1 MKQYSP
7 IQVVLDA
14 RTYQDARVRQAGGG
28 RTDFFEG
35 DNAGFIKH
43 RSQISSTLRAAAL
56 QLGGQEGP
64 CVGFLK
70 VSMRQN
76 ALAKSHRPVK
86 SLFPS
91 RATAVVGIDEVG
103 ELLVQV
109 TSGAASRAADEIDA
123 TEDHVEWVKRMKPD
137 GRVVEEAVPSQARA
151 ETSAI
156 EGISLWGPNDKRQ
169 FSTRVAIAWAK
180 ENNLT
185 LRYRI
190 DLFDF
195 TPPQDRKVLNEVKH
209 SHPRQWFLEQLDV
222 EVGGGYFAINDRPSD
237 EASERI
243 YLWLVK
249 DSSVKVISTLQQVRS
264 KIPRRDEID
273 LDLSRHEKLL
283 KFLDKNCIVRRVGL
297 PNTFERSAASHVH
310 TSGPIST
317 HTYSTPTSGPAGYPV
332 VGIIDGGV
340 GEIPKAWIAREA
352 AMVPPHQLDSSHGTE
367 IASLLI
373 DGQSLN
379 GPKVCPEPDGC
390 MIVDIAALPRPIFF
404 YDNYPG
410 GDLGLLAA
418 LEVEVRK
425 AKEATGVRIFCFSH
439 NINYAVRPDTYDML
453 SLGLDNIARKHDVIF
468 VISAGN
474 LASNVV
480 RPEWKSKSA
489 DVLSDLANAVD
500 DRVRAPADSILNIS
514 VSALNPLT
522 VTHVLPG
529 VPARYSRRGPGFKF
543 TTKPD
548 VTHFGGCGPG
558 DVAGPSGLL
567 AVTTD
572 GVVASVHGTS
582 YSGPLAA
589 KTLARL
595 DLLTQGTLTRE
606 ALIALLIHGTSIPD
620 SVSAKDYLQVR
631 RDLVGFG
638 LPMPALNLLEG
649 EQTSA
654 TLVFLD
660 VLQPKKDLFFQFRW
674 PECLSV
680 EGKCRGE
687 ARVTLVYSPP
697 VGEKFGAE
705 MIRIN
710 LDVSLQQY
718 DPEKETYGAK
728 TKSVFK
734 PTSDAEKSHE
744 HELIKASMKWGNVKQ
759 VEFSSPRGVG
769 KSSDWRLNIGYL
781 ERQDAI
787 FPPEGVQFA
796 VIVTLRDPK
805 KNAPVYQD
813 MRSTLAS
820 TNVRTED
827 IQVYGRAQI
836 RGSTG

>member
-1 MKQYSP
+1 
-7 IQVVLDA
+7 
-14 RTYQDARVRQAGGG
+14 
-28 RTDFFEG
+28 
-35 DNAGFIKH
+35 
-43 RSQISSTLRAAAL
+43 
-56 QLGGQEGP
+56 
-64 CVGFLK
+64 
-70 VSMRQN
+70 
-76 ALAKSHRPVK
+76 
-86 SLFPS
+86 
-91 RATAVVGIDEVG
+91 
-103 ELLVQV
+103 
-109 TSGAASRAADEIDA
+109 
-123 TEDHVEWVKRMKPD
+123 
-137 GRVVEEAVPSQARA
+137 
-151 ETSAI
+151 
-156 EGISLWGPNDKRQ
+156 
-169 FSTRVAIAWAK
+169 
-180 ENNLT
+180 
-185 LRYRI
+185 
-190 DLFDF
+190 
-195 TPPQDRKVLNEVKH
+195 
-209 SHPRQWFLEQLDV
+209 
-222 EVGGGYFAINDRPSD
+222 
-237 EASERI
+237 
-243 YLWLVK
+243 
-249 DSSVKVISTLQQVRS
+249 
-264 KIPRRDEID
+264 
-273 LDLSRHEKLL
+273 
-283 KFLDKNCIVRRVGL
+283 VGL
-297 PNTFERSAASHVH
+297 PNIFQRSATSYVKA
-310 TSGPIST
+310 SGPIST
-317 HTYSTPTSGPAGYPV
+317 HKYSVPSSNLAGYPV
-332 VGIIDGGV
+332 VGIVDGGV
-340 GEIPKAWIAREA
+340 GGTPKAWIVREA
-352 AMVPPHQLDSSHGTE
+352 AMVPPHQLDPSHGME
-367 IASLLI
+367 IASLLV
-373 DGQSLN
+373 DGQMLN
-379 GPKVCPEPDGC
+379 GPSVCPEPDGC
-390 MIVDIAALPRPIFF
+390 LIVDIAALPIHSFF
-404 YDNYPG
+404 SDNYPG

-418 LEVEVRK
+418 LDVEVRK
-425 AKEATGVRIFCFSH
+425 AKEVTGVRVFCFSH
-439 NINYAVRPDTYDML
+439 NIDYVVRPDTYDML

-474 LASNVV
+474 LASNGV
-480 RPEWKSKSA
+480 RPEWKTKSA

-558 DVAGPSGLL
+558 DVAGPSGLR

-572 GVVASVHGTS
+572 GVIAAVHGTS

-595 DLLTQGTLTRE
+595 DLLTQGSLTRE
-606 ALIALLIHGTSIPD
+606 ALIALLIHGTSIPG
-620 SVSAKDYLQVR
+620 SVAAKDYLQVR

-638 LPMPALNLLEG
+638 LPMPASSLLEG
-649 EQTSA
+649 EETSA

-674 PECLSV
+674 PDCLSV

-718 DPEKETYGAK
+718 DPDKDVYAAK

-734 PTSDAEKSHE
+734 PASEAEKSHE

-759 VEFSSPRGVG
+759 VEFLSSRGVG

-781 ERQDAI
+781 ERLDAI
-787 FPPEGVQFA
+787 FPPEGVPFA

-805 KNAPVYQD
+805 KTAPVYQD

-820 TNVRTED
+820 INVRTED

>member
-1 MKQYSP
+1 MKKYSP

-35 DNAGFIKH
+35 DNAGFVKH
-43 RSQISSTLRAAAL
+43 RNQISSTLRAAAS
-56 QLGGQEGP
+56 QLDAQEGP

-86 SLFPS
+86 ALFPS

-109 TSGAASRAADEIDA
+109 TSGAARRAADEIDA
-123 TEDHVEWVKRMKPD
+123 TEDFVQVVERVRD
-137 GRVVEEAVPSQARA
+137 GRVTMEAVPSQARA

-156 EGISLWGPNDKRQ
+156 ERITLWGASDKRQ
-169 FSTRVAIAWAK
+169 FSTKLAIEWAK
-180 ENNLT
+180 ENSLA

-195 TPPQDRKVLNEVKH
+195 APPADRKVLNEVQH
-209 SHPRQWFLEQLDV
+209 SHPRQWFLEQLDL
-222 EVGGGYFAINDRPSD
+222 EVGGGYFAINDRPAD

-249 DSSVKVISTLQQVRS
+249 DPTIKVISTLQQVRS
-264 KIPRRDEID
+264 TIPRRDAID
-273 LDLSRHEKLL
+273 LDHGRHEKLL
-283 KFLDKNCIVRRVGL
+283 KFLDKNSIVRRVGL
-297 PNTFERSAASHVH
+297 PNIFERSATSHLKASSI
-310 TSGPIST
+310 TN
-317 HTYSTPTSGPAGYPV
+317 HTYSIPNANSNGYPV
-332 VGIIDGGV
+332 VGIVDGGV
-340 GEIPKAWIAREA
+340 GETPKAWIARA
-352 AMVPPHQLDSSHGTE
+352 AQMIPPHQLDASHGME

-373 DGQSLN
+373 DGQALN

-390 MIVDIAALPRPIFF
+390 RIVDIAALPIPVHFS
-404 YDNYPG
+404 DNYPG

-425 AKEATGVRIFCFSH
+425 AKEATDVRVFCFSH
-439 NINYAVRPDTYDML
+439 NIDYMVKPDTYDTL
-453 SLGLDNIARKHDVIF
+453 SLGLDNIARKHNVIF

-474 LASNVV
+474 LASNAV
-480 RPEWKSKSA
+480 RSEWKSKCA
-489 DVLSDLANAVD
+489 DTLSDLANAVD

-558 DVAGPSGLL
+558 TTAGPSGLL
-567 AVTTD
+567 AVTS
-572 GVVASVHGTS
+572 GGLVASVHGTS

-595 DLLTQGTLTRE
+595 DLLTQGALSRE
-606 ALIALLIHGTSIPD
+606 ALIALLIHGTSMPD
-620 SVSAKDYLQVR
+620 SLSEKDYLQVR

-638 LPMPALNLLEG
+638 LPAPAASLLEG
-649 EQTSA
+649 EETSA

-674 PECLSV
+674 PECLSK
-680 EGKCRGE
+680 EGSCRGE

-718 DPEKETYGAK
+718 DPEKDVYASK

-734 PTSDAEKSHE
+734 PGNDAEKSHE

-781 ERQDAI
+781 ERLDAI
-787 FPPEGVQFA
+787 FPPDGVQFA
-796 VIVTLRDPK
+796 VIVTIRDPK
-805 KNAPVYQD
+805 KTSPVYQD

-836 RGSTG
+836 RSSAGS